1 MNLNYVVTNPIIS
14 IDIDPFF
21 VVLSLARFTCF
32 LLVLVPLPGSI
43 DRLSTAEIRRSSSCF
58 VHLLARAGD
67 LISVRSSPDNS
78 FCFQLIVR
86 ARKHVALFF
95 FLFFLLVACLLIV
108 VVHAVSM
115 LRIFTV
121 ISNVPSIEWCYLSLA
136 PSGLSDDDELHILSW
151 RTNEIEMAMN
161 SASKC

>member
-43 DRLSTAEIRRSSSCF
+43 DRLSTAAIRRSSSCF
-58 VHLLARAGD
+58 VHRLARAGD

-121 ISNVPSIEWCYLSLA
+121 IQRPINWMVLPKLSSIRPVWRWAPYIFYL
-136 PSGLSDDDELHILSW
+136 GE
-151 RTNEIEMAMN
+151 RMR
-161 SASKC
+161 